1 MISKLYDSFTK
12 YIKENYK
19 FLIVWML
26 ILSVTVFLSFY
37 EVDYEVYTPGSITNL
52 EDRIM
57 VEDAYKAK
65 GSFNLTYVN
74 AKPGRLI
81 NVLLSYVIPSW
92 DLVDIDSSRI
102 ENEDYEEIIERG
114 KIDLNQVNENAML
127 VAFDA
132 ANKDYTITNRD
143 VTVYYVFEDA
153 KTNLRVG
160 DVIVEVNGEKI
171 SSLSDVTARLEDVS
185 VGDEVTFKVKRDGK
199 TYTRDG
205 KVYES
210 EGKKII
216 GMYLTEVIN
225 VKSDTLVEFNYK
237 NNESGAS
244 GGLMST
250 LEIYNKITK
259 KDITKGLTIAG
270 TGTMNADGTVGEIG
284 GVKYKLKG
292 AVKKG
297 ADAFIVPTLNYEE
310 AKEIKEKEGYD
321 IKLIKADTFSNVLK
335 ELEKL

>member
-1 MISKLYDSFTK
+1 
-12 YIKENYK
+12 
-19 FLIVWML
+19 
-26 ILSVTVFLSFY
+26 
-37 EVDYEVYTPGSITNL
+37 
-52 EDRIM
+52 
-57 VEDAYKAK
+57 
-65 GSFNLTYVN
+65 
-74 AKPGRLI
+74 
-81 NVLLSYVIPSW
+81 
-92 DLVDIDSSRI
+92 
-102 ENEDYEEIIERG
+102 
-114 KIDLNQVNENAML
+114 
-127 VAFDA
+127 
-132 ANKDYTITNRD
+132 
-143 VTVYYVFEDA
+143 
-153 KTNLRVG
+153 
-160 DVIVEVNGEKI
+160 
-171 SSLSDVTARLEDVS
+171 
-185 VGDEVTFKVKRDGK
+185 
-199 TYTRDG
+199 
-205 KVYES
+205 
-210 EGKKII
+210 
-216 GMYLTEVIN
+216 MYLTEVIN